1 MVWGRTRL
9 IFLGVAA
16 IGLGSCG
23 SEPTAP
29 TGPGQFQVE
38 VRGGYDDDAAIALE
52 LIGSGINDLTAI
64 KGELYF
70 NNLGPITHV
79 VLVLSEPGSISFLVD
94 VDDVGEPPTV
104 RVIEVADANNEMRA
118 STTSYTVNLLQ
129 SSLAPTEIWTQNAP
143 FTDRAG
149 FRPLPQAYY
158 ELVQSQPDAFQLRRG
173 WIQRVANVVQA
184 KQAVTG
190 TLPLVVIPALFAD
203 SPEPQFTSSEIQ
215 RVLFDGPSDNGTV
228 TEFYDEASGGRFNV
242 RGATLPWVRT
252 SITLDSAVGDSYGLL
267 QNTGTGSYLLE
278 ALLLADPG
286 IDFGQYD
293 NDGPDGVPNSG
304 DDDGYVDA
312 VAFEFLEVSA
322 SCGGPGIWPHRW
334 VVGGWSDIDSVFITD
349 DLQHDGVN
357 HVRVDDYI
365 IQSAAQCNGTDIQP
379 AGTIAH
385 ELGHVLGLPD
395 LYDNTGGLLPEQRLW
410 VVGCWSLMAA
420 GSWGCGTSNSS
431 AWVRPTHFGAWEK
444 EQLGWLAEIE
454 TIDDAMSSDY
464 TLEPVIGSQNVLKI
478 PLEFGDEPDTNEY
491 FLVEYRKKQGFDLDL
506 PSSGVLIYHVDPTVP
521 GNQPGSSVP
530 PWHKVRLEE
539 ADGNGSLLLS
549 FPDGGNRG
557 EPGDA
562 WGALGTGRFTHVT
575 EPATKLNSGSY
586 AGVRFYEIALE
597 GDVAHLTISRIPFPL
612 SRLLA
617 QFLVYLGEP
626 LTAEERER
634 FDSAGNDN
642 GRYDVG
648 DFRVYL
654 KPYMERQ

>member
-38 VRGGYDDDAAIALE
+38 VRGGYNDDAAIALE

>member
-38 VRGGYDDDAAIALE
+38 VRGGYNDDAAIALE

-648 DFRVYL
+648 DFRAYL

>member
-38 VRGGYDDDAAIALE
+38 VRGGYNDDAAIALE

-94 VDDVGEPPTV
+94 LDDVGEPPTV

-173 WIQRVANVVQA
+173 WIQRVANIVQA

-420 GSWGCGTSNSS
+420 GSWGCGTSNRS

-454 TIDDAMSSDY
+454 TIDDAMSIDY

-491 FLVEYRKKQGFDLDL
+491 FLLEYRKKQGFDLDL

-539 ADGNGSLLLS
+539 ADGNSSLLRS

-648 DFRVYL
+648 DFRAYL